1 MKNKKEKTALFNK
14 FSNLGEVENKIN
26 KWIEEDYNQQGIY
39 PAFQYKDYEN
49 KDSGKFEKANYKSLI

>member
-1 MKNKKEKTALFNK
+1 MENKKEKISLFNE
-14 FSNLGEVENKIN
+14 FSNLEEAEHKIN

-49 KDSGKFEKANYKSLI
+49 KNYEKFEKANYKSLI